1 MTGRKKNHTKSL
13 LNSVSFFSFK
23 NEKKKSPKIKNHWP
37 KPKFDCEHVA
47 SVLKQRVTYFTLCVL
62 SGDDKQQRPGV
73 LSDSAS
79 GLSHA
84 YCE

>member
-1 MTGRKKNHTKSL
+1 MTGKKENHTWSL
-13 LNSVSFFSFK
+13 LNSVSAAIL
-23 NEKKKSPKIKNHWP
+23 KKSPKIKNHWP
-37 KPKFDCEHVA
+37 KTKYDCEYVI
-47 SVLKQRVTYFTLCVL
+47 SVFKQRGKSFTLCVL